1 MGTASIIVGIGL
13 MLVGFATIGQSLLS
27 TFWTVEQFFDM
38 LIFNII
44 IGLPFIIIG
53 TILLRKYDRL
63 LRK

>member
-27 TFWTVEQFFDM
+27 TFWTVEQFFDL

>member
-1 MGTASIIVGIGL
+1 MGTASIIAGIGL

-27 TFWTVEQFFDM
+27 TFWTVEQFFDL